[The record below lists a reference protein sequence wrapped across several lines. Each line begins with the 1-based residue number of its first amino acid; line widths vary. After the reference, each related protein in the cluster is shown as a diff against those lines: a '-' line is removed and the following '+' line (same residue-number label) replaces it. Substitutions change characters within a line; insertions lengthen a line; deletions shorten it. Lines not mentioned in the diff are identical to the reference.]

1 MSSFVKDVLERAF
14 EDFNQ
19 DSFCSLK
26 LSHSSPLIGY
36 RHSLCSETRHCLQ
49 RWTLIEGQMDFA
61 IHTWQKSLKSE
72 HFGLAMS
79 HAFEEKKKEKGFVHN
94 LKRAWFQSITQ
105 TGGSQVKFY
114 KSHERVGDNAMTYAS
129 SQAGT
134 PKTLFLGGREEMRA
148 RGLECLSAGHAAAGG
163 QVAGYWFSTQSGRS
177 LCLLP
182 T

>member
-1 MSSFVKDVLERAF
+1 
-14 EDFNQ
+14 
-19 DSFCSLK
+19 
-26 LSHSSPLIGY
+26 
-36 RHSLCSETRHCLQ
+36 
-49 RWTLIEGQMDFA
+49 MDFA